1 MEESGNEEFIVMK
14 QRILII
20 DDDMDLCRLLK
31 NNLEQE
37 DYYVRTCHDGAAG
50 LKEAM
55 SFEYQLVVLDIMLP
69 QKNGY
74 EVLGK
79 IREKSF
85 VPVLML
91 TARGS
96 EGDKVSGLRMGAD
109 DYLTKPFSNSEFLA
123 RVSSLLRRYTV
134 FNTANISGK
143 AIKVGNLLIDK
154 CGREVCKNN
163 SLLDLTAKE
172 FDLLLF
178 FAENPGQVFTKKQ
191 IYHAVWNEEYTF
203 DDNNIMVHIRRLRK
217 KIEDNPE
224 YPKYIITVWGVGY
237 KFGGE

>member
-1 MEESGNEEFIVMK
+1 MDLK
-14 QRILII
+14 QKILII
-20 DDDMDLCRLLK
+20 DDDADLCRLLK
-31 NNLEQE
+31 NNLEPEGYQ
-37 DYYVRTCHDGAAG
+37 VCIRHDGVTG
-50 LKEAM
+50 LEEAQN
-55 SFEYQLVVLDIMLP
+55 SDYQLIILDIMLP
-69 QKNGY
+69 LINGY
-74 EVLGK
+74 EVLKK

-91 TARGS
+91 TAKDS

-134 FNTANISGK
+134 FNTADSSGRT
-143 AIKVGNLLIDK
+143 IVLGRLSVDK
-154 CGREVCKNN
+154 SAREVRKDG
-163 SLLDLTAKE
+163 LPLELTAKE

-178 FAENPGQVFTKKQ
+178 FAQNPGKVFTKKQ
-191 IYHAVWNEEYTF
+191 IYRAVWMDEYAF

-224 YPKYIITVWGVGY
+224 NPVYILTVWSVGY
-237 KFGGE
+237 KLGGDFG

>member
-1 MEESGNEEFIVMK
+1 MDLK
-14 QRILII
+14 QKILII
-20 DDDMDLCRLLK
+20 DDDADLSRLLK

-37 DYYVRTCHDGAAG
+37 GYQVCIRHDGVTG
-50 LKEAM
+50 LEEAQN
-55 SFEYQLVVLDIMLP
+55 SDYQLIILDIMLP
-69 QKNGY
+69 LINGY
-74 EVLGK
+74 EVLKK

-91 TARGS
+91 TAKDS

-134 FNTANISGK
+134 FNTADASGK
-143 AIKVGNLLIDK
+143 TIVLGRLSVDK
-154 CGREVCKNN
+154 SAREVRKDG
-163 SLLDLTAKE
+163 LPLELTAKE

-178 FAENPGQVFTKKQ
+178 FAQNPGKVFTKKQ
-191 IYHAVWNEEYTF
+191 IYRAVWMDEYAF

-224 YPKYIITVWGVGY
+224 NPVYILTVWGVGY
-237 KFGGE
+237 KLGGDFK

>member
-1 MEESGNEEFIVMK
+1 MDLK
-14 QRILII
+14 QKILII
-20 DDDMDLCRLLK
+20 DDDADLCRLLK

-37 DYYVRTCHDGAAG
+37 GYQVCIRHDGVTG
-50 LKEAM
+50 LEEAQN
-55 SFEYQLVVLDIMLP
+55 SDYQLIILDIMLP
-69 QKNGY
+69 LINGY
-74 EVLGK
+74 EVLKK

-91 TARGS
+91 TAKDS

-134 FNTANISGK
+134 FNTANASGK
-143 AIKVGNLLIDK
+143 TIVLGRLSVDK
-154 CGREVCKNN
+154 SAREVRKDG
-163 SLLDLTAKE
+163 LPLELTAKE

-178 FAENPGQVFTKKQ
+178 FAQNPGKVFTKKQ
-191 IYHAVWNEEYTF
+191 IYRAVWMDEYAF

-224 YPKYIITVWGVGY
+224 NPVYILTVWGVGY
-237 KFGGE
+237 KLGGDFG

>member
-1 MEESGNEEFIVMK
+1 MDLK
-14 QRILII
+14 QKILII
-20 DDDMDLCRLLK
+20 DDDADLSRLLK

-37 DYYVRTCHDGAAG
+37 GYQVCIRHDGVTG
-50 LKEAM
+50 LEEAQN
-55 SFEYQLVVLDIMLP
+55 SDYQLIILDIMLP
-69 QKNGY
+69 LINGY
-74 EVLGK
+74 EVLKK

-91 TARGS
+91 TAKDS

-134 FNTANISGK
+134 FNTADASGK
-143 AIKVGNLLIDK
+143 TIVLGRLSVDK
-154 CGREVCKNN
+154 SAREVRKDG
-163 SLLDLTAKE
+163 LPLELTAKE

-178 FAENPGQVFTKKQ
+178 FAQNPGKVFTKKQ
-191 IYHAVWNEEYTF
+191 IYRAVWMDEYAF

-224 YPKYIITVWGVGY
+224 NPVYILTVWGVGY
-237 KFGGE
+237 KLGGDFG